1 MHRGWTG
8 QDFGDKLP
16 SEVFRQ
22 HFLTCFISDP
32 IGIELRHHIGMDN
45 IAWECDYPHS
55 DSSWPNAPEELAAVA
70 AEVPDDEID
79 KISWQNASR
88 WFSFDP
94 FVHRTR
100 EQSTVAAL
108 RAESAGHDVSI
119 QSFDTGRIQR
129 SGKGADLAR
138 IAAEAT
144 A

>member
-1 MHRGWTG
+1 
-8 QDFGDKLP
+8 
-16 SEVFRQ
+16 
-22 HFLTCFISDP
+22 FLTCFISDP
-32 IGIELRHHIGMDN
+32 IGVELRHHIGIDN

-55 DSSWPNAPEELAAVA
+55 DSSWPDAPEELAAVTVDVPD
-70 AEVPDDEID
+70 AEVD

-108 RAESAGHDVSI
+108 RAEAAGHDVSI
-119 QSFDTGRIQR
+119 HSFDTGRIER

-138 IAAEAT
+138 IAAAVT

>member
-1 MHRGWTG
+1 M
-8 QDFGDKLP
+8 P

-32 IGIELRHHIGMDN
+32 VGDQLRHQIGMDN

-55 DSSWPNAPEELAAVA
+55 DSSWPNAPEELADVVA
-70 AEVPDDEID
+70 GVPDDEVE
-79 KISWQNASR
+79 KITWQNASR

-94 FVHRTR
+94 FAHRSR
-100 EQSTVAAL
+100 ERSTVAAL
-108 RAESAGHDVSI
+108 RAEAAGHDVSI
-119 QSFDTGRIQR
+119 RSFDTGRIEH